1 MHSVSVELLNM
12 ELGPSLFFAKAAL
25 MVILLRQMLGFKY
38 CFLKLVFLNGKG
50 PAAEGKA
57 VGLSLKLEVD
67 LRRKNLEHAMHPQ
80 GGGGS

>member
-1 MHSVSVELLNM
+1 MH
-12 ELGPSLFFAKAAL
+12 
-25 MVILLRQMLGFKY
+25 GFKY
-38 CFLKLVFLNGKG
+38 CILKLVVLKRRG

>member
-1 MHSVSVELLNM
+1 MH
-12 ELGPSLFFAKAAL
+12 
-25 MVILLRQMLGFKY
+25 GFKY
-38 CFLKLVFLNGKG
+38 YFVRLVVLKRKG

-67 LRRKNLEHAMHPQ
+67 LRRKSPEHAMHPQ